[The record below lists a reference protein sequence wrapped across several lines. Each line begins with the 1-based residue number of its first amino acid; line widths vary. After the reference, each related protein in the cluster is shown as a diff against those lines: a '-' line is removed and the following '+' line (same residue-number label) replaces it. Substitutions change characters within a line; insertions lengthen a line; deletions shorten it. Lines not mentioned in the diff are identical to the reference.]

1 MSRPNTQVWQD
12 VEITLEFVE
21 SFDPKRLLETHPG
34 LSSILGEFLIG
45 PPRTVRTPDELALF
59 AGLTS
64 LESKIPRLRLHFEET
79 KRLGLALDRLF
90 GALEFN
96 VIGRRVIAVPN
107 PSPIELPE
115 GWRAQSPVWLCHR
128 PLLDAA

>member
-21 SFDPKRLLETHPG
+21 SFDPGRLLETHPG

-45 PPRTVRTPDELALF
+45 PPRLVRVPEELEMY

-64 LESKIPRLRLHFEET
+64 IESKIPRLRLDFLET
-79 KRLGLALDRLF
+79 KRLGVVLDKLF

-96 VIGRRVIAVPN
+96 VIGRRIMTVPN

-115 GWRAQSPVWLCHR
+115 GWRANSPVWLCHR